1 MDIRLRGLEMKAF
14 FGRKTE
20 GYDDV
25 HIAFMGSKTALTD
38 ALKEMYTPGTPIKV
52 LDLGAGTG
60 LELIP
65 LFEAYPEA
73 SVTAADISEDML
85 SALMHRPF
93 ADRVTCVIGDF
104 FETDPGCDYDAVI
117 STSALHHFPPED
129 KATLYRKVFAAMKPG
144 AVFAN
149 ADKCADNDEEQR
161 LCLDEYAENPLKYSH
176 MDTPLTVECEC
187 DVLRKAGFDVKE
199 VRPLPNA
206 KYNLF
211 TAVKPE

>member
-1 MDIRLRGLEMKAF
+1 MNIKLRGLEMKAF
-14 FGRKTE
+14 FDRKTE

-25 HIAFMGSKTALTD
+25 HIAFMESKTALTD
-38 ALKEMYTPGTPIKV
+38 ALKEVYAPGTPIKV

-65 LFEAYPEA
+65 LFEAYPDA
-73 SVTAADISEDML
+73 SVTAADISADML
-85 SALMHRPF
+85 AALMNRPF
-93 ADRVTCVIGDF
+93 ADRVSCVIGDF
-104 FETDPGCDYDAVI
+104 FETDLGQDCDAVI

-129 KATLYRKVFAAMKPG
+129 KVTLYRKVLAAMKPG

-149 ADKCADNDEEQR
+149 ADKCTDNDEEQEI
-161 LCLDEYAENPLKYSH
+161 CLRDYAVNPAKYAH

-187 DVLRKAGFDVKE
+187 DVLRKAGFDVKS

-211 TAVKPE
+211 VAVKP

>member
-1 MDIRLRGLEMKAF
+1 MDLKKRGLEMKAF
-14 FGRKTE
+14 FDRKTE

-38 ALKEMYTPGTPIKV
+38 ALCGIHAPGTPIRV

-60 LELIP
+60 MELIP
-65 LFEAYPEA
+65 LFEAFPEA
-73 SVTAADISEDML
+73 SVTAADISADML
-85 SALMHRPF
+85 SSLMNRPF
-93 ADRVTCVIGDF
+93 AGHVTCVVGDF
-104 FETDPGCDYDAVI
+104 FETELGQDYDAVI
-117 STSALHHFPPED
+117 STSALHHFAPED
-129 KATLYRKVFAAMKPG
+129 KVILYRKVFAALKPG
-144 AVFAN
+144 AVFLN

-161 LCLDEYAENPLKYSH
+161 LCLDDYAENPEKYSH

-187 DVLRKAGFDVKE
+187 DVLREAGFDVKE

-211 TAVKPE
+211 TAVKP